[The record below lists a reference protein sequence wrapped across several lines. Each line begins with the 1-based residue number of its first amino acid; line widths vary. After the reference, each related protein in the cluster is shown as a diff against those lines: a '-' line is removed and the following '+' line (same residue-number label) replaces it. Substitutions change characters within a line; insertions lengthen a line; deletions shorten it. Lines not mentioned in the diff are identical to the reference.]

1 MFIRN
6 LSKAAITLLR
16 ECLKIVTLTIILPMF
31 VFSEILKITLEDA
44 HYFPKSLPGKIYKY
58 IVCFAITSFFFPW
71 LFLSTA
77 LQFDYSN
84 FEN

>member
-6 LSKAAITLLR
+6 LSKAVITLLKK
-16 ECLKIVTLTIILPMF
+16 CLKLVILTIILPLF
-31 VFSEILKITLEDA
+31 TFSEILKITLEDA
-44 HYFPKSLPGKIYKY
+44 HYFPKSLQGKIYKY
-58 IVCFAITSFFFPW
+58 VVCFAITSFFFPW

-77 LQFDYSN
+77 LKFDSSS